1 MRKSCFG
8 KLTASVLTIFFL
20 FISIIAAGQA
30 IFNTTNWRFS
40 NPKQFG
46 FAVTDLDFFDNNRG
60 IAVGANGGIAY
71 TTNGGTTWSYGN
83 FSFLNFAGLQTSTA
97 FQDVH
102 FISAS
107 TAYAV
112 GTNGCMAKT
121 TDGGANW
128 NFVNNPLFRN
138 ARNVNT
144 VWFLNENK
152 GYIGG
157 QHNTTPDLTP
167 KLYFTLNGGTT
178 WDSIAAPVG
187 GKTRVGYVNNPVGSF
202 LWDINAKDKELY
214 RIIFWD
220 DNTGYICGSGLS
232 TFEPI
237 PNVSS
242 TIPCN
247 PTGTN
252 TTTGTHHA
260 SLLWKFSNG
269 ILTDYSISKE
279 RLGYNG
285 IYTTL
290 PAACNYRYASN
301 GIHTQTYKAMHL
313 IDANNVLLVSFNNN
327 IVIRVNTAPG
337 AITPNINAPGVNEV
351 GTYQLLNAPFPPQ
364 NNSPASG
371 APIPANPVFGLSN
384 PLNIVK
390 AANGKLFVPV
400 LSPVIAPV
408 NRMYT
413 STNNGTSWSEERW
426 LPAGRNYSQFG
437 GQGIDILPSGK
448 FFIAGQNGV
457 VADSIPGGQWAS
469 TYVQGTTGSFNKL
482 DIADCNNII
491 AAGGGIIAR
500 TTDGGKNWDQI
511 VRQDFINSNIN
522 INSIAYAK
530 GNPAKAYLATNIG
543 TIYGSTN
550 MNVAPP
556 TVPTIDPLFANGN
569 EQMWDIATSGNDSVW
584 ACGYSGFSVAAA
596 SRSPKIFRSTN
607 GGATW
612 ITYNNFHTGTNFQNF
627 RNIEFPTNLVGYV
640 SGSRDT
646 VWKTTD
652 GGVTWNKLPLP
663 TPGVTPQITYNDMFA
678 LDANTVFLAGNGFPR
693 KAIFRTTDGG
703 NTWQDIT
710 GNALAIFP
718 IGNFNSVVFHDLNNG
733 YIGCA
738 GGFLVTNNGGA
749 TWRID
754 QTTSGT
760 NHTSI
765 GFAPKKV
772 PAGTPVAN
780 RRLFSVGAFTNHILE
795 YGDTTKLNVSSSE
808 MLVSSC
814 SNLANGTVTVNA
826 TGGIAPY
833 TYSIDG
839 GAFQSS
845 NVFNNINAGS
855 HTIRIRDF
863 ACGLVTKTITV
874 PVRPAPSVSAGPD
887 KTIVEGDDV
896 MLQGSS
902 SGTPATIVWAP
913 AGTVISGGN
922 TLGPVVKPQTTTTYT
937 MTVTDAN
944 GCISAD
950 NAVVTV
956 LPYCLK
962 VMNAFTP
969 NGDGTNDRWIVTN
982 NGGLCVTNV
991 YVTVFNRY
999 GGEVYVNPNYQNNWD
1014 GTYKGN
1020 PVPDGTYYYVI
1031 NYTLFNGRRVT
1042 VKGDV
1047 TILR

>member
-1 MRKSCFG
+1 MPMSF
-8 KLTASVLTIFFL
+8 LAIISLFFSL
-20 FISIIAAGQA
+20 LAAGQS
-30 IFNTTNWRFS
+30 FYNTTNWRFS

-46 FAVTDLDFFDNNRG
+46 FTVQDIDFFDNNNG

-71 TTNGGTTWSYGN
+71 TKNGGTTWSYGN
-83 FSFLNFAGLQTSTA
+83 FSFINQSGLQTSTS

-102 FISAS
+102 FISAT

-112 GTNGCMAKT
+112 GNNGCMAKT
-121 TDGGANW
+121 TDGGVTW
-128 NFVNNPLFRN
+128 NRVNNPLFAN
-138 ARNVNT
+138 ARIINT

-167 KLYFTLNGGTT
+167 KLYFTNNGGAT
-178 WDSIAAPVG
+178 WDSMAAPVG

-202 LWDINAKDKELY
+202 LWDITAKDKEIL

-220 DNTGYICGSGLS
+220 DNTGYIAGSGLGS
-232 TFEPI
+232 FEPI

-242 TIPCN
+242 TVPCN
-247 PTGTN
+247 PTGT
-252 TTTGTHHA
+252 TITTGTHHA

-269 ILTDYSISKE
+269 TLTDYSVSKE

-285 IYTTL
+285 IYTNL

-301 GIHTQTYKAMHL
+301 SIHTQSMRAMHL
-313 IDANNVLLVSFNNN
+313 IDANNVLLIGSNNN

-337 AITPNINAPGVNEV
+337 AITPNINAPGVNEI
-351 GTYQLLNAPFPPQ
+351 GTYQLLNAPTPPQ
-364 NNSPASG
+364 NNSATLG
-371 APIPANPVFGLSN
+371 APIPANPVFGFSQ
-384 PLNIVK
+384 PANIVK

-400 LSPVIAPV
+400 NSPVLFPRNA
-408 NRMYT
+408 MWT
-413 STNNGTSWSEERW
+413 STNNGTSWNEENW
-426 LPAGRNYSQFG
+426 LPTGRNYSQFG
-437 GQGIDILPSGK
+437 GVAIDILPSGK
-448 FFIAGQNGV
+448 FVAAGQNGV
-457 VADSIPGGQWAS
+457 IADSIPGGQWAS
-469 TYVQGTTGSFNKL
+469 TYVQGTTGAFNKM
-482 DIADCNNII
+482 DIADCNNLI
-491 AAGGGIIAR
+491 AAGGGTIAR
-500 TTDGGKNWDQI
+500 TNDGGKTWDQI
-511 VRQDFINSNIN
+511 VRQDFINLNIS
-522 INSIAYAK
+522 INSAAYAT
-530 GNPAKAYLATNIG
+530 GNPAKAYLATSVGNI
-543 TIYGSTN
+543 YASSN
-550 MNVAPP
+550 MNIAAPA
-556 TVPTIDPLFANGN
+556 VPTIDPVFVNNN
-569 EQMWDIATSGNDSVW
+569 EQMWDVATSGNDSVW
-584 ACGYSGFSVAAA
+584 VCGYSGFAVPSA
-596 SRSPKIFRSTN
+596 SRSPKVFRSVN

-612 ITYNNFHTGTNFQNF
+612 TTYNNFHVGTNFQNF
-627 RNIEFPTNLVGYV
+627 RNIEFPTNLIGYV
-640 SGSRDT
+640 SGTRDT
-646 VWKTTD
+646 IWKTTD
-652 GGVTWNKLPLP
+652 GGATWNKLPLP

-718 IGNFNSVVFHDLNNG
+718 VGNFNSVVFHDVNNG
-733 YIGCA
+733 YVGCA
-738 GGFLVTNNGGA
+738 GGFLVTNNGGV

-754 QTTSGT
+754 QTASGT

-765 GFAPKKV
+765 GFAPKRV
-772 PAGTPVAN
+772 PAGTPAAN
-780 RRLFSVGAFTNHILE
+780 RRLFSVGAFSNHILE

-808 MLVSSC
+808 LLVSSC
-814 SNLANGTVTVNA
+814 SNLANGTVTVTA

-845 NVFNNINAGS
+845 GTFNNISAGN

-863 ACGLVTKTITV
+863 ACGLVTKIINV
-874 PVRPAPSVSAGPD
+874 PIRPAPAVDAGPD

-913 AGTVISGGN
+913 NNTIISAGN
-922 TLGPVVKPQTTTTYT
+922 TLSPVVRPLVTTTYT
-937 MTVTDAN
+937 MTVTDVN

-950 NAVVTV
+950 NARVTV

-1031 NYTLFNGRRVT
+1031 NYTLFNGRKVT

>member
-1 MRKSCFG
+1 MF
-8 KLTASVLTIFFL
+8 
-20 FISIIAAGQA
+20 AAGQS
-30 IFNTTNWRFS
+30 FYNTTNWRFS

-46 FAVTDLDFFDNNRG
+46 FLVSDLDFFDNNRG
-60 IAVGANGGIAY
+60 IAAGGNGGIAY

-83 FSFLNFAGLQTSTA
+83 FSFLNAAGLQTSTS

-102 FISAS
+102 FVSAT

-112 GTNGCMAKT
+112 GTNGCVAKT
-121 TDGGANW
+121 TNGGATW
-128 NFVNNPLFRN
+128 SFVNNPLFNN
-138 ARNVNT
+138 ARNINT

-167 KLYFTLNGGTT
+167 KLYFTLNGGAT

-187 GKTRVGYVNNPVGSF
+187 GKTRVGYVNNVAAGSF
-202 LWDINAKDKELY
+202 LWDITAKDKEIL
-214 RIIFWD
+214 RIMFWD
-220 DNTGYICGSGLS
+220 DNTGYISGTGLS

-242 TIPCN
+242 TSPCN

-252 TTTGTHHA
+252 TSTGSHHA

-269 ILTDYSISKE
+269 TLTDYSISKE

-290 PAACNYRYASN
+290 PGACNYRYASN
-301 GIHTQTYKAMHL
+301 SIHTQSIKAMHI
-313 IDANNVLLVSFNNN
+313 IDANNVLLVSLNNN

-337 AITPNINAPGVNEV
+337 SITPNINAPGVNEI
-351 GTYQLLNAPFPPQ
+351 GTYQLLNAPTPPQ
-364 NNSPASG
+364 NNSAALG
-371 APIPANPVFGLSN
+371 APIPANPVFGFGQ
-384 PLNIVK
+384 PWNIVK
-390 AANGKLFVPV
+390 AANGKLFTNVT
-400 LSPVIAPV
+400 SPLLGPV
-408 NRMYT
+408 NRMWT
-413 STNNGTSWSEERW
+413 STNNGTTWSEERW
-426 LPAGRNYSQFG
+426 LPSGRNYSQFG
-437 GQGIDILPSGK
+437 GQAIDILPSGK
-448 FFIAGQNGV
+448 FVAGGQNGV
-457 VADSIPGGQWAS
+457 MADSIPGGQWAS
-469 TYVQGTTGSFNKL
+469 TYVQGTTGSFNKM

-491 AAGGGIIAR
+491 AAGGGTIAR
-500 TTDGGKNWDQI
+500 TNDGGKTWDQV
-511 VRQDFINSNIN
+511 VRQDFINLNIN
-522 INSIAYAK
+522 INSVAYAT
-530 GNPAKAYLATNIG
+530 GNPAKAYFATSVGNIYR
-543 TIYGSTN
+543 TTD
-550 MNVAPP
+550 MNIAPP
-556 TVPTIDPLFANGN
+556 ALPTIDPVYSLSGY
-569 EQMWDIATSGNDSVW
+569 QMWDVATSGNDSVW
-584 ACGYSGFSVAAA
+584 VCGYSTTPSTAQN
-596 SRSPKIFRSTN
+596 SRVFRSTN
-607 GGATW
+607 GGNTW
-612 ITYNNFHTGTNFQNF
+612 TQVTAFPSNPSVTNYLL
-627 RNIEFPTNLVGYV
+627 RHIEFPTNLVGYV
-640 SGSRDT
+640 SGTRDT
-646 VWKTTD
+646 IWKTTD

-678 LDANTVFLAGNGFPR
+678 LNANTVFLVGNGFPR

-718 IGNFNSVVFHDLNNG
+718 VGNFNSVVFHDLNNG

-749 TWRID
+749 SWRID
-754 QTTSGT
+754 QTASST

-765 GFAPKKV
+765 GFAPKRV
-772 PAGTPVAN
+772 PAGTPAAN
-780 RRLFSVGAFTNHILE
+780 RRLFSVGAFSNHILE
-795 YGDTTKLNVSSSE
+795 YGDTTNLNVSSSE
-808 MLVSSC
+808 LLISSC
-814 SNLANGTVTVNA
+814 NNTANGSITITA
-826 TGGIAPY
+826 AGGIAPY

-839 GAFQSS
+839 GSFQSS
-845 NVFNNINAGS
+845 GTFNNVSAGN
-855 HTIRIRDF
+855 HTITIRDF
-863 ACGLVTKTITV
+863 ACGLVTKTIIV

-902 SGTPATIVWAP
+902 SGNPATIVWVPNNTILSA
-913 AGTVISGGN
+913 GN
-922 TLGPVVKPQTTTTYT
+922 TLTPVVRPLTTTNYT

-950 NAVVTV
+950 NAQVTV

-1014 GTYKGN
+1014 GTYKGS
-1020 PVPDGTYYYVI
+1020 PVPDATYYYVI
-1031 NYTLFNGRRVT
+1031 TYTLFNGRKVT